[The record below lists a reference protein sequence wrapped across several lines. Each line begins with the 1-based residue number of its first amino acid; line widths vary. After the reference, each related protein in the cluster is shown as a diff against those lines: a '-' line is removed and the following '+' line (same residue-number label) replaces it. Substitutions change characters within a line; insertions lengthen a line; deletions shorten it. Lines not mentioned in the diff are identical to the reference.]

1 MFDKK
6 QFQSELIKS
15 LSAQISND
23 SVISNLQLKHFME
36 EFYQA
41 KPQSVGLEEVLNN
54 QQFAKA
60 LRMLFFYNTLALVI
74 HDPLVYAAAVEVFPL
89 TDIPGEYATMFSNI
103 LDYVQD
109 HPLDVQSVLEKALPD
124 PLSSRLGL
132 LQQSL
137 RTRLGD
143 VL

>member
-74 HDPLVYAAAVEVFPL
+74 HDPWS
-89 TDIPGEYATMFSNI
+89 T
-103 LDYVQD
+103 
-109 HPLDVQSVLEKALPD
+109 
-124 PLSSRLGL
+124 
-132 LQQSL
+132 LQPSKYSH
-137 RTRLGD
+137 
-143 VL
+143 